1 MTLRRRTRS
10 AKLTSG
16 VIVSALI
23 AIGATTVAVAQA
35 NGTDPHHRDA
45 NSAHAVQTP
54 EADGATGQD
63 QGMQIGSPGIMGRNM
78 MQSGMMAGMPMGT
91 MRGQMMKIVFAIAD
105 ADGDGALSFEEVT
118 TIHKRI
124 FDNVDAD
131 KNTKIT
137 PEEMR
142 TFMRE

>member
-1 MTLRRRTRS
+1 
-10 AKLTSG
+10 
-16 VIVSALI
+16 
-23 AIGATTVAVAQA
+23 
-35 NGTDPHHRDA
+35 
-45 NSAHAVQTP
+45 
-54 EADGATGQD
+54 
-63 QGMQIGSPGIMGRNM
+63 
-78 MQSGMMAGMPMGT
+78 MGT

>member
-1 MTLRRRTRS
+1 MTSARLTRG
-10 AKLTSG
+10 A
-16 VIVSALI
+16 IASALF
-23 AIGATTVAVAQA
+23 AIGATTVTIAQA
-35 NGTDPHHRDA
+35 NAADPHHPDA
-45 NSAHAVQTP
+45 NSTQAIQTP

-63 QGMQIGSPGIMGRNM
+63 QGMQIGQSGMMGRNM

-91 MRGQMMKIVFAIAD
+91 MRGQMMKIMFAIAD

-124 FDNVDAD
+124 FDKVDAD